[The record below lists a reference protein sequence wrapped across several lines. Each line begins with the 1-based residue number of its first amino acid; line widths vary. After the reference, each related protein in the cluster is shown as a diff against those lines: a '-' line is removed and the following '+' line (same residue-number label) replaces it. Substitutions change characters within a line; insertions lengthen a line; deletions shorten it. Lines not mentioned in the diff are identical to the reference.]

1 MSASFDFI
9 LKIDYIILINV
20 INIICKINTYVFTC
34 MYAYYGYRFVHVH
47 TCTRARTCFPLAS
60 AFVFSL
66 PVEKWVEAA
75 GQLLRLLLS
84 GWLQRPLPRSLPLP
98 VPLILHSL
106 QVSATSHQT
115 FYKQI
120 PRALRP

>member
-1 MSASFDFI
+1 MCSHVCMNI
-9 LKIDYIILINV
+9 MGIDL
-20 INIICKINTYVFTC
+20 C
-34 MYAYYGYRFVHVH
+34 
-47 TCTRARTCFPLAS
+47 TCTRAHTCFPLAS
-60 AFVFSL
+60 VFVFSL

-120 PRALRP
+120 PRALLP

>member
-1 MSASFDFI
+1 M
-9 LKIDYIILINV
+9 
-20 INIICKINTYVFTC
+20 NTYMFTYL
-34 MYAYYGYRFVHVH
+34 YAYYGYRFVHAH
-47 TCTRARTCFPLAS
+47 THMLPLAS
-60 AFVFSL
+60 VFVFSL

-75 GQLLRLLLS
+75 GQLLHLLLS
-84 GWLQRPLPRSLPLP
+84 GWLQRPLPRSMPLT

-120 PRALRP
+120 PRALLP